1 MLDFSLIFVMINH
14 EISDLMKGGIII
26 LNTRRRNAILQYIN
40 EHKHVY
46 FSELYLTFDVSPATM
61 RRDLTALEQKNLIR
75 RFHGGA
81 ESIQSET
88 DSSAFPTIDHRID
101 RCVSEKKDIAH
112 YSLQFI
118 QDGSSIILD
127 ASTTCL
133 HLAQAIKKA
142 NLHLTVITNYFKI
155 ANTLLDSETIDMLFI
170 GGYVRKGY
178 SSTSGI
184 IAEDNL
190 MDMNADIGFIGVD
203 GITPEK
209 GLSNNR
215 LDVIEWKKLILKNSR
230 VSYVLAD
237 HTKFDT
243 AAILQ
248 IAPLSDITNIITDE
262 ALSDDIL
269 NRFGEEKRKIIRLQK
284 NADTKKARFSV

>member
-1 MLDFSLIFVMINH
+1 
-14 EISDLMKGGIII
+14 MKGGIIP
-26 LNTRRRNAILQYIN
+26 LNIRRRNAVLQYIN
-40 EHKHVY
+40 KHKHVD

-61 RRDLTALEQKNLIR
+61 RRDLTALEQENLIR

-81 ESIQSET
+81 ESIQSEM
-88 DSSAFPTIDHRID
+88 DSAAFPTIDRRMD
-101 RCVSEKKDIAH
+101 QCVTEKENIAQ

-118 QDGSSIILD
+118 QNGSSIILD

-133 HLAQAIKKA
+133 QLAQAIKKTD
-142 NLHLTVITNYFKI
+142 LHLTVITNYFKI
-155 ANTLLDSETIDMLFI
+155 ANILLDSETIDMLFI

-215 LDVIEWKKLILKNSR
+215 LDVIEWKKLILKNSH

-269 NRFGEEKRKIIRLQK
+269 NRFGKEKRKIIRLQK
-284 NADTKKARFSV
+284 NAEKETRFSV